1 MRIGIEISAINS
13 WRGPARSTFN
23 LIKALSDIDGHNEY
37 YLFSSVPIHNIML
50 SDNFKIVYIPSKRL
64 MPWTNVLLPFT
75 LKKYGLDIFLF
86 PYENYW
92 VWKKVKTVIIFRQAQ
107 IYPWS
112 CGIGE
117 KVIIWLKQKRLKYV
131 ADKVVTVSHFNASQL
146 ELSFGIRQEDIAIIH
161 NGVDPRFFQNGIES
175 GGSYGKY
182 ILFVGGTDR
191 RKNLDALLKAHSILV
206 KRGNDVNL
214 VVVGGQ
220 HGVSPTLQEKKEVVT
235 SLGVEDR
242 VFFHGIVTSTDTLAC
257 LYKGA
262 RVVVCPSYQ
271 ETFGNV
277 VLEAMAS
284 GVPLVAS
291 NAPSIPEIAGDA
303 AIYFD
308 PYDIEELAEKI
319 ENILNDGQLRSSL
332 IARGKE
338 RVKRFSW
345 ENSARQLLNLIE
357 DVGKKK

>member
-1 MRIGIEISAINS
+1 VRIGIEISGINS

-37 YLFSSVPIHNIML
+37 YLFSSMPILNIMPG
-50 SDNFKIVYIPSKRL
+50 DNFRMVYIPFKRL

-75 LKKYGLDIFLF
+75 LKKYRLDIFLF

-92 VWKKVKTVIIFRQAQ
+92 VWKKVKTVIIVRQAQ

-112 CGIGE
+112 RGIGE
-117 KVIIWLKQKRLKYV
+117 RVISWLKQKRLKYV

-146 ELSFGIRQEDIAIIH
+146 ELSFGIRQEDIAVIH
-161 NGVDPRFFQNGIES
+161 NGVDPRFFQNGIEPES
-175 GGSYGKY
+175 AYGEY

-206 KRGNDVNL
+206 KGGNEINL

-220 HGVSPTLQEKKEVVT
+220 HGVSPTILEKKQVVT
-235 SLGVEDR
+235 GLGVEDR
-242 VFFHGIVTSTDTLAC
+242 VFFHGIEASTDALAC

-277 VLEAMAS
+277 LLEAMAC
-284 GVPLVAS
+284 GVPLVVS

-308 PYDIEELAEKI
+308 PYDVEEMAEKI
-319 ENILNDGQLRSSL
+319 GKVLKDDQLRNSL

-345 ENSARQLLNLIE
+345 ENSARKLLNLIE
-357 DVGKKK
+357 DLGKKK